1 MINPEQIQFSNK
13 AQAARVAELDGALN
27 RPVFISI
34 LKVTSVAAI
43 LGLAYLISSL
53 SMAQIYILPLAIAAK
68 MVLFLGSL
76 ALPILIFIKNYFRE
90 IDLAITIPENQNVY
104 EIYEVSDLETIK
116 ILSRVNVQ
124 NPDFGLFMI
133 KIIKS
138 RRVAFIT
145 TEMGANEAF
154 MKSITTGLALSPML
168 ISQILAHAL
177 ENAITN
183 KQDRL
188 TTADVFYG
196 MLKTSTNFSQALMSI
211 ELSEDD
217 FSNIIFWANN
227 FFGKILYPKNI
238 IEKLKIKGSG
248 VAENWSAGYTIFLD
262 RYSFDITNPRYFG
275 GFSVEGREQ
284 IIAQMEN
291 ILSKESK
298 NNCILT
304 GETGTGKTSI
314 VYGFAENVY
323 WSKTL
328 PELTHKRVVALDTVS
343 LLSGS
348 TESGEIAEKLIG
360 VLNDAVRAGNVILFI
375 DDIHTLFS
383 GSETKVGTIEASEI
397 IAPYLQSSSLRII
410 GVTTTAN
417 YQTYIAPHAQIAGNF
432 EKVDVPPT
440 DESQTIRIL
449 EDLSLFY
456 GLKYGVRIT
465 FNGLKEVYRLAERFV
480 TNKDFPAR
488 AVDVLS
494 NVISAA
500 KNAGE
505 KTLDK
510 GAVDKLSEAI
520 LNIPVQQASGEEK
533 EKLLRLEE
541 QLHSRVIGQEA
552 AVTAVSDALR
562 RARTQVADNKRPIGS
577 FLFLG
582 PTGVGKTELSKAL
595 AWAYFGSPDNMIRM
609 DMSEFQQVGAIER
622 FVGKK
627 IPGSETLEGGDLVK
641 KVREKPFSV
650 VLLDEIEKAH
660 PDILNLFLQVLDEG
674 YLTDGM
680 GAKVN
685 FSNSIIIATSNAG
698 ANLIREG
705 VAKGEDIETLK
716 TNLLNQLQSEGIY
729 RPEFLNRF
737 DGTIIFKP
745 LTKEELLKIA
755 GLMFAKTT
763 QDMKDKGYILEI
775 EQPAL
780 EKLVEWG
787 YQPEFGARPMRRV
800 FQDKLESMLA
810 KKILEESIKK
820 GQSFT
825 VKLTDL
831 EGVNETSVENASGTV

>member
-1 MINPEQIQFSNK
+1 MISKEQINFSRDGRRIR
-13 AQAARVAELDGALN
+13 AARLQYALG
-27 RPVFISI
+27 RPLIKLALKTVSIIGFVSI
-34 LKVTSVAAI
+34 LGIFAI
-43 LGLAYLISSL
+43 LITGYSVSIIVPAMLKVLFFAGT
-53 SMAQIYILPLAIAAK
+53 IAA
-68 MVLFLGSL
+68 
-76 ALPILIFIKNYFRE
+76 PIYIFIKNYFYEVEAESSLGGAQDKFDIFKISDFEVVRLLSKVNADTPDIHGLFGKLLGAKRVGFILTE
-90 IDLAITIPENQNVY
+90 AGINEPFLQKIASGIEGQNPKETLFSSLVLAIENALAEKEQ
-104 EIYEVSDLETIK
+104 
-116 ILSRVNVQ
+116 
-124 NPDFGLFMI
+124 
-133 KIIKS
+133 
-138 RRVAFIT
+138 FIT
-145 TEMGANEAF
+145 
-154 MKSITTGLALSPML
+154 S
-168 ISQILAHAL
+168 
-177 ENAITN
+177 
-183 KQDRL
+183 
-188 TTADVFYG
+188 ADLFYG
-196 MLKTSTNFSQALMSI
+196 ILKTNPNLESAL
-211 ELSEDD
+211 LSLEMDETD
-217 FSNIIFWANN
+217 LSNIVFWANN
-227 FFGKILYPKNI
+227 LFAKILYPKRMV
-238 IEKLKIKGSG
+238 EKMKMNQAGL
-248 VAENWSAGYTIFLD
+248 AETWTSGYTVFLD
-262 RYSFDITNPRYFG
+262 RFSFDITNPRYFG
-275 GFSVEGREQ
+275 GFSVEGREN
-284 IIAQMEN
+284 ILSQMEN
-291 ILSKESK
+291 ILSKDSK
-298 NNCILT
+298 NNLILT
-304 GETGTGKTSI
+304 GETGTGKTI
-314 VYGFAENVY
+314 LVYGFAEKIY
-323 WSKTL
+323 WGNSL
-328 PELTHKRVVALDTVS
+328 PSLAHKRVVCLDSES
-343 LLSGS
+343 LVAS
-348 TESGEIAEKLIG
+348 TSDPGEIAERLMG
-360 VLNDAVRAGNVILFI
+360 VLNEAAKAGNVILFI
-375 DDIHTLFS
+375 DNIHTLLA
-383 GSETKVGTIEASEI
+383 GGDKVGSIDASEI
-397 IAPYLQSSSLRII
+397 LAPYLEASPLTII
-410 GVTTTAN
+410 GVTTTAS
-417 YQTYIAPHAQIAGNF
+417 YETFIAPRQHIAGAF
-432 EKVDVPPT
+432 EKIEVPPT
-440 DESQTIRIL
+440 DLNQTIRIL
-449 EDLSLFY
+449 EDLSLYYSGKF
-456 GLKYGVRIT
+456 GVRIT
-465 FNGLKEVYRLAERFV
+465 YDALKEIYRLADRFV
-480 TNKDFPAR
+480 ANKDFPAR

-500 KNAGE
+500 KNTGE

-552 AVTAVSDALR
+552 AVRAVSDALR

-641 KVREKPFSV
+641 RVREKPFSV

-820 GQSFT
+820 GQPFI
-825 VKLTDL
+825 VKLSDL
-831 EGVNETSVENASGTV
+831 EETGQAVGNA